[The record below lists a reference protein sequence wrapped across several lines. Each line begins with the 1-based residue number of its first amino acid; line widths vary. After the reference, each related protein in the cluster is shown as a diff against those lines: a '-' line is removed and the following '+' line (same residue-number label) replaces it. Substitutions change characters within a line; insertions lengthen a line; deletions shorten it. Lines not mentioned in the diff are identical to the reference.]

1 MNKKMKKMTRSM
13 LAAMAL
19 VVAGTLPALA
29 VDDANPNWPC
39 VQRKVETLT
48 SAQIWDGPPVD
59 DIKNWWED
67 KEVNKLVNYAVT
79 RRVPMEDVEMAI
91 EKFAN
96 SMPEG
101 PERDKRLTL
110 LFAGVLDRTNTVR
123 GQIIRGIETFQTR
136 QVARAAELER
146 ESSRLAE
153 LHKKAEDDPAKA
165 EEVKKAQDEYDWN
178 ARVFK
183 EREGNIPVACEI
195 PVDIEQRAFAVAR
208 AIRFHMS

>member
-1 MNKKMKKMTRSM
+1 MNEMMKKMTRTM
-13 LAAMAL
+13 LAAMA
-19 VVAGTLPALA
+19 VAIAGIMPALA
-29 VDDANPNWPC
+29 VDEANPNWPC
-39 VQRKVETLT
+39 VQRKVEKLT
-48 SAQIWDGPPVD
+48 SAQIWDGPPVE
-59 DIKNWWED
+59 DIKDWWED
-67 KEVNKLVNYAVT
+67 KEINKLVNYVVS
-79 RRVPMEDVEMAI
+79 RRVPMNEVEKAI

-96 SMPEG
+96 TMPEG
-101 PERDKRLTL
+101 PERDKRLTV
-110 LFAGVLDRTNTVR
+110 LFAGVLDRTNSVR

-153 LHKKAEDDPAKA
+153 LHKKAEDDPEKA